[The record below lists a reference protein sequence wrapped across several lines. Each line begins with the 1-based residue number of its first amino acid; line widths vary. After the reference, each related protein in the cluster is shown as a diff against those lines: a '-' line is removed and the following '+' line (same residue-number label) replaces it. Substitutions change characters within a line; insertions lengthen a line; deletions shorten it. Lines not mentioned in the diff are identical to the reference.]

1 MVMTRRL
8 LGRHKHC
15 RSASRNHLGSTK
27 SNCSYAIHA
36 LESPQDCRP
45 ARPPAPQ
52 QVPEESQPP
61 GSGPGR
67 RSERRDAS
75 LTPAACLPQQAKT
88 SRRGWAGPPATHWP
102 HVLGR
107 RRLPSSAPATSAGQ
121 GAGHSQAAVRP
132 EGQMRRHGA
141 CRTPSR
147 AQTPWSAGP
156 AHPRKAGQG
165 LSLSRWQ
172 GPLPD
177 HCSGLT
183 SLDPPWS
190 PCPLAPQL
198 SVLRR
203 GDTGQG
209 RLCQADG
216 TVCLTHADAGN
227 KEAARAS
234 PRKLIAKGSF
244 SAAPKPH
251 GRRGVPDG
259 QAPSSVSSAV
269 SEAGRGHTHVSPFP
283 ASGGGQRQLRPAVLM
298 EMEADRRG
306 RVSDRLFQ
314 EKTADA

>member
-121 GAGHSQAAVRP
+121 GAGHSQAALRP

-203 GDTGQG
+203 GAQVRDVCA
-209 RLCQADG
+209 RLMAQ
-216 TVCLTHADAGN
+216 
-227 KEAARAS
+227 
-234 PRKLIAKGSF
+234 
-244 SAAPKPH
+244 
-251 GRRGVPDG
+251 
-259 QAPSSVSSAV
+259 
-269 SEAGRGHTHVSPFP
+269 HVSPIP
-283 ASGGGQRQLRPAVLM
+283 MLETKRQPEQVLDNSLLRGHSVPPPSPTADGEFRTARRPAASRALYLKQA
-298 EMEADRRG
+298 EGTHTSPRFLRLEEGRG
-306 RVSDRLFQ
+306 SFALLY
-314 EKTADA
+314 

>member
-75 LTPAACLPQQAKT
+75 LTPVACLPQQAKT

-234 PRKLIAKGSF
+234 PR
-244 SAAPKPH
+244 
-251 GRRGVPDG
+251 
-259 QAPSSVSSAV
+259 
-269 SEAGRGHTHVSPFP
+269 
-283 ASGGGQRQLRPAVLM
+283 
-298 EMEADRRG
+298 
-306 RVSDRLFQ
+306 
-314 EKTADA
+314 